1 MKQIDSMEKVGREQ
15 RQITDQVVMIRPW
28 SFRMNEET
36 AVNNYFQQSGD
47 QLPATV
53 IANAQQEFDGLVEK
67 LRLKG
72 IKVLVLEEG
81 EDCNTPDAL
90 FPNNWISF
98 HSDGTVALYPMYAEN
113 RRLERREDVLEE
125 LEDLGY
131 AIESIQDYTEAENEG
146 VILEGTGSLL
156 LDRVN
161 QLAYCALSERAHE
174 ELLDEFCE
182 DFGYMPIAF
191 GAYQTVGE
199 ERLPIYHT
207 NVMMCLGEDFA
218 VICLECIDDKKE
230 RKFVRQQ
237 LVDSGKEVI
246 ALTEAQIHQFAGNML
261 QLKGEG
267 GQGFLVMSSAAFNS
281 LTGQQ
286 LKTLEK
292 YTQIVHSPLG
302 TIETLGGGSARCMLA
317 EVFLP
322 LAT

>member
-1 MKQIDSMEKVGREQ
+1 MEKQ
-15 RQITDQVVMIRPW
+15 LTQQQQITDQVVMIRPW

-36 AVNNYFQQSGD
+36 AVNNYFQKSGD
-47 QLPATV
+47 QSPATV
-53 IANAQQEFDGLVEK
+53 IENAQKEFDGLAAK
-67 LRLKG
+67 LRSKG
-72 IKVLVLEEG
+72 IKVLVVEEG
-81 EDCNTPDAL
+81 KDRNTPDAL

-98 HSDGTVALYPMYAEN
+98 HADGTVALYPMYAEN
-113 RRLERREDVLEE
+113 RRKERREDVLEE
-125 LEDLGY
+125 LEKLGY
-131 AIESIQDYTEAENEG
+131 TIDSIQDYTEAENEG

-161 QLAYCALSERAHE
+161 KLAYCALSERAHE

-207 NVMMCLGEDFA
+207 NVMMCLGQDFA

-237 LVDSGKEVI
+237 LVDSGKEVV

-261 QLKGEG
+261 QLKGED
-267 GQGFLVMSSAAFNS
+267 GQPFLVMSSAAYNS
-281 LTGQQ
+281 LTTHQV
-286 LKTLEK
+286 KTLEK
-292 YTQIVHSPLG
+292 YTQIVHAPLD

-322 LAT
+322 SAT

>member
-1 MKQIDSMEKVGREQ
+1 MEKLPTQQ

-36 AVNNYFQQSGD
+36 AVNNYFQKSGD
-47 QLPATV
+47 LSPATV
-53 IANAQQEFDGLVEK
+53 IANAQKEFDGLVDK
-67 LRLKG
+67 LRSKG
-72 IKVLVLEEG
+72 VKVLVVEEG
-81 EDCNTPDAL
+81 EDRNTPDAL

-98 HSDGTVALYPMYAEN
+98 HADGTVALYPMYAEN
-113 RRLERREDVLEE
+113 RRKERREDVLEE
-125 LEDLGY
+125 LEQRGY
-131 AIESIQDYTEAENEG
+131 TIDSIQDYTEAENEG

-161 QLAYCALSERAHE
+161 KLAYCALSERAHE

-237 LVDSGKEVI
+237 LVDSAKEVV

-267 GQGFLVMSSAAFNS
+267 GQSYLVMSSAAYNS
-281 LTGQQ
+281 LTTHQV
-286 LKTLEK
+286 KTLEK
-292 YTQIVHSPLG
+292 YTQIIHAPLD

-322 LAT
+322 SAT